1 MSELVKRIDES
12 VNYIK
17 SRINTVPEFAVVL
30 GSGLGDFAN
39 RLTDKIEISYDQIP
53 GFKKTNV
60 IGHAGKLVV
69 GNIGNKS
76 VAVMQ
81 GRIHFYE
88 GHSLDEVTF
97 PVRVLGRL
105 GIKNLLLTNA
115 AGGIN
120 KTYHGGQLVLIK
132 DHINL
137 TGTNPLIGENIEE
150 FGTRF
155 PDMSYAWDPSLREVA
170 MSAAKSIGYN
180 LVEGVYAGVLGPSYE
195 TPSEVNMI
203 RVLGGDV
210 VGMSTVFE
218 NIAAV
223 HMGMRVFGI
232 SCVTNMAAGIEKTA
246 LKHEDIKDQA
256 NQVMSVFCD
265 LIVKTIDLA

>member
-1 MSELVKRIDES
+1 MTTILKRLDES
-12 VNYIK
+12 ASFIK
-17 SRINTVPEFAVVL
+17 SKISTTPEFAVVL
-30 GSGLGDFAN
+30 GSGLGDFVN
-39 RLTDKIEISYDQIP
+39 RLSDKVEISYDQIP

-60 IGHAGKLVV
+60 IGHAGKLV
-69 GNIGNKS
+69 IGKIS
-76 VAVMQ
+76 DKTVAVMQ

-115 AGGIN
+115 AGGVN
-120 KTYHGGQLVLIK
+120 KSYHAGQLILLK

-137 TGTNPLIGENIEE
+137 TGNNPLIGPNIDEL
-150 FGTRF
+150 GTRF
-155 PDMSYAWDPSLREVA
+155 PDMSYAWDPKLRNLA
-170 MSAAKSIGYN
+170 LKAAAELNYN
-180 LVEGVYAGVLGPSYE
+180 LVEGVYASVLGPSYE
-195 TPSEVNMI
+195 TPAEVNML
-203 RVLGGDV
+203 RTLGADV

-223 HMGMRVFGI
+223 HMGMNVIGI
-232 SCVTNMAAGIEKTA
+232 SCVTNMAAGIEKSP

-256 NQVMSVFCD
+256 NQVMNVFCD
-265 LIVKTIDLA
+265 LIVNTIELA